1 MKRALQS
8 LFQRPSSWLSL
19 LSAALLVFVLVSP
32 GLRKNDNRQAR
43 GMVPEKEV
51 EMGSAPAVVSTDQTG
66 KPTDGES
73 PKTDAVVSSRQQK
86 GPSTM
91 VIPPVES
98 PPLQPKVD
106 MSSPTEKLEK
116 SNVAGQSHADKT
128 PQMPRALVSE
138 RKADTQKNQE
148 TNVEVAGPPS
158 LEELS
163 KRLEF
168 VVMGPPAPTEL
179 TKQVL
184 LKMVGPPSPAEIGP
198 PLAAMSDEA
207 RALLAEA
214 AKSDAKATG
223 ADGGKLADGKGSVSR
238 PTTRITPPAAS
249 PKDSQGS
256 KDEMD
261 GDGHKTGPVPD
272 DDQQMAA
279 RQKQPEPPPLSE
291 EPLPP
296 ATGNVWKIVNI
307 DGRDY
312 VTGDSIQLF
321 YRFSTHKVDGKHVWF
336 RNPNLIIKGQI
347 GSQELLVNNI
357 KFILSYPVLSQGGKA
372 LFSRLDLCKLIEP
385 VIRPSY
391 IGSSS
396 VFDTVVLD
404 AGHGGHDAG
413 ARGVYGYEKNYA
425 LAMVLAVRD
434 ALVKKGFK
442 VVLTRSND
450 TFLSLSSRVA
460 VANRTPNSIFISVHF
475 NSGGSAASGIETFAL
490 TPQGSASSLARG
502 GGFSNTARTGNQFD
516 SENIALA
523 TAVHAQVVHRF
534 KLIDRGIKRA
544 RWSVL
549 SACQRPGILFE
560 GGFVTNARECQL
572 IASDSYRKA
581 VAQAIADAVTNYRT
595 ALAPRPAKR

>member
-1 MKRALQS
+1 M
-8 LFQRPSSWLSL
+8 
-19 LSAALLVFVLVSP
+19 
-32 GLRKNDNRQAR
+32 
-43 GMVPEKEV
+43 
-51 EMGSAPAVVSTDQTG
+51 
-66 KPTDGES
+66 
-73 PKTDAVVSSRQQK
+73 
-86 GPSTM
+86 
-91 VIPPVES
+91 
-98 PPLQPKVD
+98 
-106 MSSPTEKLEK
+106 
-116 SNVAGQSHADKT
+116 
-128 PQMPRALVSE
+128 
-138 RKADTQKNQE
+138 
-148 TNVEVAGPPS
+148 
-158 LEELS
+158 
-163 KRLEF
+163 
-168 VVMGPPAPTEL
+168 
-179 TKQVL
+179 
-184 LKMVGPPSPAEIGP
+184 
-198 PLAAMSDEA
+198 DEAA
-207 RALLAEA
+207 RALLAAESDPAQA
-214 AKSDAKATG
+214 AAAGG
-223 ADGGKLADGKGSVSR
+223 ARVAEGKGGLTK
-238 PTTRITPPAAS
+238 PTTRITPPPAPA
-249 PKDSQGS
+249 KET
-256 KDEMD
+256 KEEMD
-261 GDGHKTGPVPD
+261 GDGHKTGPEPED
-272 DDQQMAA
+272 DAKMAA
-279 RQKQPEPPPLSE
+279 KEAQPAPPPLSE

-296 ATGNVWKIVNI
+296 ATGNVWKVVNI
-307 DGRDY
+307 NGRDY

-385 VIRPSY
+385 VIRPAY
-391 IGSSS
+391 IGTSS

-425 LAMVLAVRD
+425 LAMVLAVRE
-434 ALVKKGFK
+434 ALVKRGFK

-460 VANRTPNSIFISVHF
+460 VANRTPNSIFISIHF

-502 GGFSNTARTGNQFD
+502 GGFSNAARLGNQFD

-572 IASDSYRKA
+572 IASDSYRRA

-595 ALAPRPAKR
+595 ALSPRPTKR